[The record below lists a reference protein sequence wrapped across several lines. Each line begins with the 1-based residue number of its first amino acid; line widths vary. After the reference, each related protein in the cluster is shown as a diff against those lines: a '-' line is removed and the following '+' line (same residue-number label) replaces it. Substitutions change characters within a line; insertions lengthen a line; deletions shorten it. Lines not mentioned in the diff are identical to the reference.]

1 MLSERDV
8 KRRDAID
15 TQFQDSSFTN
25 PNSDWVNSRGAWIT
39 NVFLVVITKLLFSVI
54 PFINNEASWTLTNLS
69 YMLGSF
75 FMFHWIRGVP
85 FEFNQGAWDDL
96 TLWEQI
102 DHGMQFT
109 PTRKF
114 LTAFP
119 IVLFLLST
127 HYTHYDVPT
136 FVVNLVALV
145 VVLIAKLPSMDRV
158 RLFGIN
164 EHKPP
169 ADD

>member
-1 MLSERDV
+1 
-8 KRRDAID
+8 
-15 TQFQDSSFTN
+15 
-25 PNSDWVNSRGAWIT
+25 
-39 NVFLVVITKLLFSVI
+39 
-54 PFINNEASWTLTNLS
+54 
-69 YMLGSF
+69 MLGSF

-85 FEFNQGAWDDL
+85 FEFNQGAFDDL

-102 DHGMQFT
+102 DHGVQFT

-119 IVLFLLST
+119 ILLFLLST
-127 HYTHYDVPT
+127 HYTNYDVPT
-136 FVVNLVALV
+136 FMINLTALV

-164 EHKPP
+164 EQKYP
-169 ADD
+169 AE